1 MFYFKILE
9 EEERRTRRKKGEQD
23 KKEIIRTGGM
33 HDRRDARQEQCCGS
47 GSSQIRTFC
56 QFRIHPPPPPPHESN
71 DNIWDPSPIYQS
83 LLILTRSNG
92 VPCNSLEFFKIKYK
106 NSVKETQKLG
116 MKLDNTNFTTTNLN
130 KLKKSEE
137 NLLFKNSQFYILMI
151 RTSNLDP
158 DPNKIHS
165 DPQQWTG
172 KMQDM
177 WDEGQVGCRT
187 GGMQDRWDEGQMG

>member
-47 GSSQIRTFC
+47 RSSQIRTFC
-56 QFRIHPPPPPPHESN
+56 QFRIRPLPPPPRESN
-71 DNIWDPSPIYQS
+71 DNISDPSPIYQS

-116 MKLDNTNFTTTNLN
+116 MKHDNTNFTTTNLK
-130 KLKKSEE
+130 KLKKV
-137 NLLFKNSQFYILMI
+137 K
-151 RTSNLDP
+151 
-158 DPNKIHS
+158 KIYYL
-165 DPQQWTG
+165 
-172 KMQDM
+172 KI
-177 WDEGQVGCRT
+177 VNFIY
-187 GGMQDRWDEGQMG
+187 